1 MTSMDSLQ
9 PKKLLIVNI
18 LDILRRY
25 TDETHCLSQKEIGDI
40 LRRDYGMTADRKAIK
55 RNLMSL
61 LEHGCE
67 IGYTETLR
75 QASNPKTGQSEES
88 SVLSDFYL
96 KREFTDGELRLL
108 IDSVLFSRYI
118 PYRQRR
124 DLVKKLEGLSSRY
137 FHARVSH
144 VATVPDNTLSNKQLF
159 YTIEVLDE
167 AITRKKQVSFLYQD
181 CGLDKALHPRL
192 DRDGRPRRYLI
203 NPYQM
208 AAVNGRYYLICN
220 YDKYDD
226 VGNFRL
232 DRIADIQLL
241 DSPRK
246 PMKQVRGLEQGLNLP
261 RHMAEHIYMFP
272 GESGPVTFR
281 FPKSMVGEVMDWFG
295 PDISFFDASED
306 QVTARVEVNLA
317 SMRRWA
323 LQYALYVRVL
333 SPEHLVQ
340 QLRADLREA
349 AEAYGL

>member
-1 MTSMDSLQ
+1 MDSLQ

-75 QASNPKTGQSEES
+75 QAPNPKTGQPEES
-88 SVLSDFYL
+88 AVLSDFYL

-144 VATVPDNTLSNKQLF
+144 VATVPDNTLPSKQLF

-167 AITRKKQVSFLYQD
+167 AITREKQVSFLYQD
-181 CGLDKALHPRL
+181 CGLDKELHPRL
-192 DRDGRPRRYLI
+192 DREGQPRRYLI

-246 PMKQVRGLEQGLNLP
+246 PMKRVKGLEQGLNLP

-281 FPKSMVGEVMDWFG
+281 FPKSMAGEVMDWFG

-333 SPEHLVQ
+333 SPEPLVQ
-340 QLRADLREA
+340 QIRADLRKA
-349 AEAYGL
+349 AEIYGL

>member
-1 MTSMDSLQ
+1 MDSLQ

-75 QASNPKTGQSEES
+75 QSPNPKTGQSEELT
-88 SVLSDFYL
+88 VLSDFYL

-118 PYRQRR
+118 PYRQRQ

-144 VATVPDNTLSNKQLF
+144 VATVPDNTLSNRQLF

-167 AITRKKQVSFLYQD
+167 AITQEKQVSFLYQD
-181 CGLDKALHPRL
+181 CGLDKKLHPRL
-192 DRDGRPRRYLI
+192 DRDGQPKRYLI

-246 PMKQVRGLEQGLNLP
+246 PMKRVKGLEQGLNLP
-261 RHMAEHIYMFP
+261 RHMAEHIYMYP

-281 FPKSMVGEVMDWFG
+281 FPKFKVGEVMDWFG
-295 PDISFFDASED
+295 ADISFSDETETE
-306 QVTARVEVNLA
+306 VTAHVEVNLA
-317 SMRRWA
+317 AMRRWA
-323 LQYALYVRVL
+323 LQYALYARVL
-333 SPEHLVQ
+333 SPESLVQ
-340 QLRADLREA
+340 QIQEDLRSA

>member
-1 MTSMDSLQ
+1 MDSLQ

-75 QASNPKTGQSEES
+75 QASNPKTGQPEES
-88 SVLSDFYL
+88 AVLSDFYL

-167 AITRKKQVSFLYQD
+167 AITREKQVSFLYQD

-323 LQYALYVRVL
+323 LQYALHVRVL
-333 SPEHLVQ
+333 SPEPLVQ
-340 QLRADLREA
+340 QIWADLHEA

>member
-1 MTSMDSLQ
+1 MDSLQ

-75 QASNPKTGQSEES
+75 QASNPKTGQPEES
-88 SVLSDFYL
+88 AVLSDFYL

-181 CGLDKALHPRL
+181 CGLDKKLHPRL
-192 DRDGRPRRYLI
+192 DRGGRPRRYLI

-295 PDISFFDASED
+295 PDISFFDESED
-306 QVTARVEVNLA
+306 HVTARVEVNLA

-333 SPEHLVQ
+333 SPEPLVQ
-340 QLRADLREA
+340 QIRADLHKT